1 MDEVALQ
8 DAEGDA
14 GNNSFGLEYSI
25 VVCPQNNEIS
35 GHIDADYAS
44 IQDNVALA
52 GLEQFLED
60 GRVASS

>member
-1 MDEVALQ
+1 MNEVALQ

-14 GNNSFGLEYSI
+14 GDNSFGLEYSI
-25 VVCPQNNEIS
+25 IVGPQDNEIS
-35 GHIDADYAS
+35 SHIDADYAS
-44 IQDNVALA
+44 VQDNVALA